1 MELCFTA
8 KFLRDDLPDPQ
19 VYPLSCE
26 NPVKIFRPK
35 TKVESVEFIDLNPI
49 QLENHYNNWKDIYN
63 PQISF
68 KIQTHH
74 NDYLSEGEKV
84 KIELEHTYFESAT
97 GTTTTTIKTQ
107 TKLTEQDQTSLE
119 FSDNGNAFVFTLN
132 PNGDLND
139 FDTHEFVVRA
149 WFDEEYLEPYDVVS
163 SHKILIRYRW
173 NYPPEIVHV
182 IPFDSITTVGLVKIT
197 GMAYDETGVVD
208 QLRVRINSGEEKY
221 AEVAPST
228 PNYFNF
234 SLTESLTEPINN
246 LTFIAKDAVDFYP
259 EGSLESEEVTTR
271 LNYLF
276 WDTPD
281 VFVPKDTNYRL
292 IAQPPGGEF
301 ISELTNPAGVFNPSL
316 VPAGNYDVDYKYTTA
331 NDSKTISEQIQILQ
345 QGSVTGNVSVCLN
358 SYETYTINYPSP
370 FAVDWQV
377 NGGLIT
383 EFDIVSGAVE
393 VKWVDNANVGNLIA
407 LIIPDNADDAYE
419 LARLVAINSKLAP
432 PKAQVVRS
440 KKVFFCSIDDAPYYQ
455 WKKDGLPVE
464 GENKAWFY
472 DPDHNPEAYYSV
484 SVSYCEDCQ
493 PKPDCITDSYKI
505 KGSETICEGCII
517 EQQVLITDLVE
528 IAFEAEYPLVE
539 LKITP
544 VNPFN
549 IKLLLYN
556 DGNSQSHFIEIRA
569 TSIPDVHTLLL
580 KNLTVGNSYKVK
592 LIMN

>member
-1 MELCFTA
+1 M
-8 KFLRDDLPDPQ
+8 LRIYHPKPIVDSIVFYDFIPGQ
-19 VYPLSCE
+19 LSNCL
-26 NPVKIFRPK
+26 NI
-35 TKVESVEFIDLNPI
+35 TKE
-49 QLENHYNNWKDIYN
+49 IYN
-63 PQISF
+63 PEVKLGF
-68 KIQTHH
+68 RVFY
-74 NDYLSEGEKV
+74 NDHLSNEE
-84 KIELEHTYFESAT
+84 
-97 GTTTTTIKTQ
+97 TIKLELHH
-107 TKLTEQDQTSLE
+107 TKDGVLNILE
-119 FSDNGNAFVFTLN
+119 FTDTTQVHALGNPPFIEFDNSLIGSFNLGPA
-132 PNGDLND
+132 D
-139 FDTHEFVVRA
+139 FDTTKFRAYA
-149 WFDEEYLEPYDVVS
+149 WFDEYFTEPED
-163 SHKILIRYRW
+163 HKASDDSLMLVYRV
-173 NYPPEIVHV
+173 NKKPIIVHV
-182 IPFDSITTVGLVKIT
+182 IPFDSITTDGEVKIT
-197 GMAYDETGVVD
+197 GSAYDTTGVVD
-208 QLRVRINSGEEKY
+208 ELRIRINSGEEKF
-221 AEVAPST
+221 AVVAPST

-234 SLTESLTEPINN
+234 SLTETLTEPINN

-259 EGSLESEEVTTR
+259 DGSLLSEEVTTR

-301 ISELTNPAGVFNPSL
+301 ISELTNPVGVFNPFL

-358 SYETYTINYPSP
+358 SYETYTINYPPP
-370 FAVDWQV
+370 FKVDWKV

-383 EFDIVSGAVE
+383 EFDIGTGAVE